1 MALSTNMFVATKYTC
16 QIYGVVDKT
25 VTVLTFESK

>member
-16 QIYGVVDKT
+16 
-25 VTVLTFESK
+25 